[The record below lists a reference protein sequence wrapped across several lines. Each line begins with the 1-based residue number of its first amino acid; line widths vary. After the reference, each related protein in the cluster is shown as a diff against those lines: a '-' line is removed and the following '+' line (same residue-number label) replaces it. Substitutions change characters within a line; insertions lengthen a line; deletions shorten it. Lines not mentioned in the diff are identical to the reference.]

1 MNYLFQSP
9 GAETMVVHAAKSNW
23 HAVNSVDKNGT
34 AMWHNNVETDD
45 SNIDYQQSAISYA
58 EIGNEETIDMT
69 D

>member
-1 MNYLFQSP
+1 
-9 GAETMVVHAAKSNW
+9 
-23 HAVNSVDKNGT
+23 
-34 AMWHNNVETDD
+34 MWHNNVETGD